1 MVRIL
6 FIQCSKYVLL
16 FENQSSDRTGPQMI
30 VRRVYS
36 PQLQRLLA
44 VSCAHLWTLPPQS
57 QVSCNLE
64 GEKRQLSFFCYA
76 LVCQGTPGPDEV
88 VSDRGLFLILHLA
101 LRLHLLFRL
110 LGLREDSNLLQV
122 LLQVD
127 RLRKCLQGR
136 VQKVNSMTK
145 PHLTAE
151 LRGEKAR
158 NKIKILKKIRLTIR

>member
-1 MVRIL
+1 MCYSSKINLQIVR
-6 FIQCSKYVLL
+6 
-16 FENQSSDRTGPQMI
+16 GPQMI

-88 VSDRGLFLILHLA
+88 VSDQGLFLMLHLA
-101 LRLHLLFRL
+101 LCLHLLFRL
-110 LGLREDSNLLQV
+110 LGLREDSNILQV

>member
-88 VSDRGLFLILHLA
+88 VSDRGLFLILHPA

-136 VQKVNSMTK
+136 VQKVNSVRRSHT
-145 PHLTAE
+145 
-151 LRGEKAR
+151 
-158 NKIKILKKIRLTIR
+158 